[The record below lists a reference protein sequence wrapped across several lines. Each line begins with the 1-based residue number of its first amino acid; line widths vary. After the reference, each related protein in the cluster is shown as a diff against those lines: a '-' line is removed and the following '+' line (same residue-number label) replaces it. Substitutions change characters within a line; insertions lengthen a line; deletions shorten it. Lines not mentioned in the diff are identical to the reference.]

1 MRKCPRL
8 VDSTADSKVFVDRF
22 AKFNATTP
30 VPLPSS
36 INDDLSTVL
45 VLPPFLLRF
54 ADLDELFG
62 IG

>member
-1 MRKCPRL
+1 M
-8 VDSTADSKVFVDRF
+8 DSTADSKVFVDRF